1 MAVMAAITRGREGGR
16 ASRAITAIKAAQ
28 GRVDERARGR
38 PPAER
43 ERRGERKVELEV
55 EDGADMW
62 APAGSERERR
72 GGRGVA
78 GWAGWVVWATGKRKR
93 GGEKKVGWAERR
105 RKEEREKFYFV
116 LFSNLNTI

>member
-28 GRVDERARGR
+28 GRVEERARGR

-72 GGRGVA
+72 GGRVGPA
-78 GWAGWVVWATGKRKR
+78 GLFGPRGKEREGERRKWAGLKGEGRKR
-93 GGEKKVGWAERR
+93 GKS
-105 RKEEREKFYFV
+105 FI
-116 LFSNLNTI
+116 LFCFQI